1 MNSVV
6 AIRPVAAVIA
16 AEFMRTFTRSAAW
29 IFMPLYLERVRHIP
43 YGFIGLI
50 FTVASMAAFP
60 FALLGG
66 NLIDRLGSRKIL
78 LTVSPLLSIVFFS
91 MSFLVYSEA
100 RSIYLYAAFISS
112 FPPLATV
119 QATADSVVVTHA
131 TELDQRIT
139 AFSLTRISAN
149 VGFSAGPVLGGAL
162 SVLWVT
168 TSYSPCLPSLQSAK
182 RSSIGP

>member
-1 MNSVV
+1 MRPSGSLNSVV

-29 IFMPLYLERVRHIP
+29 IFMPLYLERVRHIPP

-100 RSIYLYAAFISS
+100 GAYTSTLPSYPLSPPWQPCRPLRTAWWSPTPRNWTRGSLPSALQG
-112 FPPLATV
+112 FPPT
-119 QATADSVVVTHA
+119 
-131 TELDQRIT
+131 
-139 AFSLTRISAN
+139 
-149 VGFSAGPVLGGAL
+149 
-162 SVLWVT
+162 
-168 TSYSPCLPSLQSAK
+168 
-182 RSSIGP
+182 